1 MKGELLADV
10 PADLPEE
17 LIEPILRRRDLRIE
31 RIVSLGHASPADFWY
46 DQAEHEFVVLLQGA
60 ARLQFEDETVEL
72 TPGSFVDIPARRRH
86 RVAWTDPNQPTIWLA
101 IHYGG

>member
-1 MKGELLADV
+1 MKGELLTDV

-17 LIEPILRRRDLRIE
+17 LVQPILGRPGLRIE
-31 RIVSLGHASPADFWY
+31 RIVSRGHASPAGFWY

-60 ARLQFEDETVEL
+60 ARLEFEDETVEL
-72 TPGSFVDIPARRRH
+72 RPGSFVDIPARRRH